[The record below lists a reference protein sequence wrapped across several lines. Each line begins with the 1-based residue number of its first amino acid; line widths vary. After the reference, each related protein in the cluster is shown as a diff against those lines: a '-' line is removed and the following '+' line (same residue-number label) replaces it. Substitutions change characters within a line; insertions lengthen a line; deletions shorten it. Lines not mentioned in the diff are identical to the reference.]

1 MELDTTQFNYLKL
14 VWQNG
19 GTLDPSKP
27 ERIFNGH
34 IDGKN
39 NPYLWNF
46 LVRKGLLSTPDEMTR
61 ERLWSSTVF
70 PSLVELTDEA
80 KKAMS
85 EFCKREELE
94 RKSMEYYYKIHALVE
109 ELNVKFPE
117 AGLSFGYIGNYE
129 RWGDDTSWYIFSNLN
144 HRWGGYPGA
153 NPKSMEKM
161 YNWAWMELETRLTNI
176 CGGSNERA

>member
-1 MELDTTQFNYLKL
+1 MKLATTQFNYLKL
-14 VWQNG
+14 VWKNG

-27 ERIFNGH
+27 EVIFNGH

-46 LVRKGLLSTPDEMTR
+46 LVRNGLLSTPDEMTR
-61 ERLWSSTVF
+61 EREWSSTVF

-94 RKSMEYYYKIHALVE
+94 KKSMEYYHKIHALIDD
-109 ELNVKFPE
+109 LNEKFPE
-117 AGLSFGYIGNYE
+117 AGLRFGYIGNYE
-129 RWGDDTSWYIFSNLN
+129 RWGDDTCWYIWSNFSS
-144 HRWGGYPGA
+144 RWGGYAGA
-153 NPKSMEKM
+153 NPDCMEKM
-161 YNWAWMELETRLTNI
+161 WAWAS
-176 CGGSNERA
+176 SNLLKQLGR